1 MKRTTQQRARNIMT
15 TMSTWRSFT
24 SKTTHFILIGC
35 FWNVKNEGDKQDK
48 GGMAQQNTSLQPA
61 KDLDSYCI
69 DKYNTVVH
77 GVDGRAFPSEIDA
90 RIKWKLSKCVR
101 MVHWLRLWPQSQ
113 MMILYFFLFFSL
125 GNH

>member
-48 GGMAQQNTSLQPA
+48 GGMAQQNTCLQPA

-69 DKYNTVVH
+69 DKYNT
-77 GVDGRAFPSEIDA
+77 GSWCWREG
-90 RIKWKLSKCVR
+90 
-101 MVHWLRLWPQSQ
+101 
-113 MMILYFFLFFSL
+113 FSFRDWCQ
-125 GNH
+125 NKVKAV